1 MLGYY
6 KYSRNEIAKIIRK
19 SPKTKDGFYFVKNF
33 PEMNNK
39 AFKLDGENDKKY
51 YYKRSCFENKYI
63 FDNFELKCYLSE
75 KEQNLDVDRMMKC
88 DNQIADII
96 FDFLDYELKTAS
108 LDDGDYYCIFKI
120 YDVSNSYTYSKL
132 VHVE

>member
-96 FDFLDYELKTAS
+96 FDFLDYELNEKI
-108 LDDGDYYCIFKI
+108 DGF
-120 YDVSNSYTYSKL
+120 SYTLNELIDTTIYLFNVKNPL
-132 VHVE
+132 ND